1 MSTRG
6 DFHRSALVTRDDV
19 IGTVS
24 TEVAAA
30 SVEGIAS
37 NEPPRVSG
45 YEILALLGSGG
56 MGAVYEAIE
65 LRFDRPVALKVHK
78 AKLDGKHNELW
89 VEAFLAAKIVDPG
102 IVRVH
107 DVGFT
112 LDGQPYYTMDL
123 VAGSELSTIIH
134 EGPLPA
140 RRAMEIALDVARAL
154 AVAHESGIVHC
165 DLKPRNVLIDVSGH
179 ARVLDFGIAHDARSG
194 FRRFAGIFGTPTHMA
209 PEQARSQPVG
219 PATDVHGV
227 GILLYEMLTGGQRP
241 YVGLGAEELVKNVG
255 QADPVPVRDRV
266 ASIPGPIAS
275 LVDRCLAKDPS
286 QRFANGR
293 ALLEALQALVEGRSL
308 DDMFEASPGTAR
320 PASPRPA
327 ADKPRR
333 EQAKKHFRWTW
344 TLRSPPE
351 KLWPLVANTDRFNR
365 AIGLAEVDFVDAAQP
380 DGSSQRTG
388 KMRTLG
394 LNIEWREYPFEW
406 IREREHSV
414 FRSYRA
420 GPISALWNRVRLVPT
435 ALGGTE
441 LTHEL
446 WLMPRGIFGS
456 VAAFMEIGTKM
467 RRNVDR
473 IYRHL
478 DDALVANRAEDP
490 FEGAYVPT
498 PDQRALAN
506 DAFRRL
512 QGEGFDRDL
521 LEKLAAYL
529 LSAPSQVLAAM
540 RPYALADAWNVDR
553 ASLLELFLHAA
564 HLGVLTI
571 AWDVICPKCLV
582 AHETVGELA
591 GVTRIGTCEACVNTY
606 ERDLSASV
614 ELVFRPDARIRET
627 ERVTYCVGAPALRP
641 HVLLQQVLDPGEVR
655 TLSLRLDQGVYRVV
669 AGQSKTDGDLVASV
683 VGYESRV
690 GVTVSDLSASGRGD
704 GIVVSARPSYVL
716 AGELEVTFRNDTDL
730 EQTVRVEHAE
740 GRGDR
745 VAAVRAITHPTFRDF
760 FGDELIGHGEHLNV
774 SRITFLFLEAEERAR
789 VFAELGD
796 VRACEIFEELDR
808 IFREQLLAEEGTDV
822 AAPLGLSVAA
832 FAHPQ
837 RAVQAGIG
845 LLRAAQSRMGTA
857 HGSVRVRMAVHEGR
871 CLALTRGARVEY
883 FGETMHRG
891 VSLLEDSRPGSIAIS
906 SSVASDRRVASRIHG
921 ASLVTSIIE
930 STHGPYQGRR
940 VMLATLPD
948 TRERREQEADSGE
961 PTVR

>member
-1 MSTRG
+1 MSTPG
-6 DFHRSALVTRDDV
+6 DFPRSALVAREVD
-19 IGTVS
+19 GTLS
-24 TEVAAA
+24 TEVAVESSAA
-30 SVEGIAS
+30 VSSAA
-37 NEPPRVSG
+37 PPRVSG
-45 YEILALLGSGG
+45 YQILRPLGSGG
-56 MGAVYEAIE
+56 MGAVFEAIE
-65 LRFDRPVALKVHK
+65 LRFDRHVALKVHK
-78 AKLDGKHNELW
+78 AKIATEHNELW
-89 VEAFLAAKIVDPG
+89 IEAFLAAKIVDPG

-123 VAGSELSTIIH
+123 VDGSELSTLIH
-134 EGPLPA
+134 EGPLPP
-140 RRAMEIALDVARAL
+140 RRTMEIALDVARAL

-165 DLKPRNVLIDVSGH
+165 DLKPRNVLIDMSGH
-179 ARVLDFGIAHDARSG
+179 ARVLDFGIAHDARTG
-194 FRRFAGIFGTPTHMA
+194 LRRFSGVFGTPSHMA
-209 PEQARSQPVG
+209 PEQALSMPVG
-219 PATDVHGV
+219 PATDVHGL

-241 YVGLGAEELVKNVG
+241 YVGLGAEELVHNVG
-255 QADPVPVRDRV
+255 HVDPVPLRERL
-266 ASIPGPIAS
+266 ASTPEPIAA
-275 LVDRCLAKDPS
+275 VVERCLAKNPAD
-286 QRFANGR
+286 RFANGR
-293 ALLEALQALVEGRSL
+293 ALLEGLQAVVEGRSIA
-308 DDMFEASPGTAR
+308 DMFDPSPGPAKPTTQR
-320 PASPRPA
+320 PPP
-327 ADKPRR
+327 DKPRR
-333 EQAKKHFRWTW
+333 EEAKKHFAWTW

-365 AIGLAEVDFVDAAQP
+365 AIGLSEVDFVDAAQP
-380 DGSSQRTG
+380 DGSSLRIG

-435 ALGGTE
+435 ANGGTE

-456 VAAFMEIGTKM
+456 VATFMEIGTKM

-478 DDALVANRAEDP
+478 DDALVANLAEDP

-512 QGEGFDRDL
+512 QGEGFDREL
-521 LEKLAAYL
+521 LERLASYL
-529 LSAPSQVLAAM
+529 LAAPSQVLAAM
-540 RPYALADAWNVDR
+540 RPYALADEWRVDR

-564 HLGVLTI
+564 HFGVLAI

-591 GVTRIGTCEACVNTY
+591 GVTRLGTCEACVNTY

-655 TLSLRLDQGVYRVV
+655 AVALRLDQGVYRVV
-669 AGQSKTDGDLVASV
+669 AAQATTDGDLVASV

-690 GVTVSDLSASGRGD
+690 NVAVRDLAATARGEGTVVT
-704 GIVVSARPSYVL
+704 ARPAYVL
-716 AGELEVTFRNDTDL
+716 AGDLEIVFRNHTDI
-730 EQTVRVEHAE
+730 EQTVRVEQAE

-760 FGDELIGHGEHLNV
+760 FGDELIGYGEHLNV
-774 SRITFLFLEAEERAR
+774 SRITFLFLEAEERER

-796 VRACEIFEELDR
+796 VRACELFEQLDA
-808 IFREQLLAEEGTDV
+808 IFREQLLTEQGTDV

-832 FAHPQ
+832 FPHPQ

-845 LLRAAQSRMGTA
+845 VLRAARKKMGTA
-857 HGSVRVRMAVHEGR
+857 HGAVRVRLAVHEGR

-891 VSLLEDSRPGSIAIS
+891 VSLLEDSRPGCMAIS
-906 SSVASDRRVASRIHG
+906 SSVASDRRVASRIHA
-921 ASLVTSIIE
+921 ASLVTSIAL

-940 VMLATLPD
+940 VMLAALADAQQPD
-948 TRERREQEADSGE
+948 STALTAR
-961 PTVR
+961 